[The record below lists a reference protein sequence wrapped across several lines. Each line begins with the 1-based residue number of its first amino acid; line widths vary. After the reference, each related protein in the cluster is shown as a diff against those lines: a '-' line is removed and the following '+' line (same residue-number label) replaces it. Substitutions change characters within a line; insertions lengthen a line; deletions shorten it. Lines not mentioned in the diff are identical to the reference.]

1 MAKVLALMNVKYVL
15 VHNDAAWSYLSDNN
29 WYVSPIREQIPVILD
44 GQRGFSFERSFGEID
59 FYRNDYW
66 QPMRVYPASTG
77 ILSNGNLNQLIETVE
92 RSDFNLNDSIIM
104 LSSQI
109 DAQQISNL
117 PISTELVQSSDL
129 NSSYY
134 PISTFTSEGRLV
146 YTLSYK
152 PVASAQYYSGW
163 KKVISTNG
171 QGDPGMIVFSSPIK
185 CPYIRAFPH
194 SFTNWSSY
202 DSTLIYITS
211 PLPLTINSITADG
224 TSVIASAWWQ
234 DNTSWITGWPITIPP
249 NQNTVIQVAA
259 KASTV
264 TLQTNNGPI
273 TLSVTDGWT
282 TPFTIE
288 KPSEIT
294 VFVPN
299 ATDYVLAIKTANI
312 IGYGNLSV
320 KIDDQT
326 FGLDSNS
333 QNQGIGSVYKYVGP
347 IRMTPGL
354 HTISSY
360 DGDEPFEQIGDMLFY
375 SLSNGESFVNAD
387 NLLFF

>member
-1 MAKVLALMNVKYVL
+1 MA
-15 VHNDAAWSYLSDNN
+15 
-29 WYVSPIREQIPVILD
+29 
-44 GQRGFSFERSFGEID
+44 GQYIVGF
-59 FYRNDYW
+59 
-66 QPMRVYPASTG
+66 
-77 ILSNGNLNQLIETVE
+77 
-92 RSDFNLNDSIIM
+92 
-104 LSSQI
+104 
-109 DAQQISNL
+109 
-117 PISTELVQSSDL
+117 
-129 NSSYY
+129 
-134 PISTFTSEGRLV
+134 
-146 YTLSYK
+146 
-152 PVASAQYYSGW
+152 
-163 KKVISTNG
+163 
-171 QGDPGMIVFSSPIK
+171 
-185 CPYIRAFPH
+185 
-194 SFTNWSSY
+194 
-202 DSTLIYITS
+202 
-211 PLPLTINSITADG
+211 
-224 TSVIASAWWQ
+224 
-234 DNTSWITGWPITIPP
+234 TGWPITIPP

-387 NLLFF
+387 NLLFFQSTKQRFGHLQRK